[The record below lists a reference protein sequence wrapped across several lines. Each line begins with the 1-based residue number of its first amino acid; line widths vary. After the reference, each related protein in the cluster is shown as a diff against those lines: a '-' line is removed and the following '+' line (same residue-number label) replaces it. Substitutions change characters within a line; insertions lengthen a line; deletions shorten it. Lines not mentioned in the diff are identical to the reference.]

1 MVSAARGVGA
11 PRRRPVGCRGS
22 VAAVAL
28 ADGASDDGL
37 LGAAAAG
44 RSSAGA
50 GEDVPDAFSRGTGG
64 SIGGRLARV
73 DGPSAAPAGAPSPA
87 SVAPP
92 ARPAEAVQR
101 WRLTVRRDADAPG
114 MGQREQQAAW
124 EGSLLASGLPV
135 ALADG
140 ESPRPRVVSGAPLT
154 HGMASDAE
162 LYEVFLT
169 RRCPIWEV
177 REALAGSLPEGHAL
191 LDLEDVWLG
200 EASLPGRVVGAV
212 YEAGAAGPGASRDA
226 LTRAISGMLA
236 ASTLPRERVK
246 GERRVA
252 YDLRPFVD
260 ALAVLPDADGP
271 EGVRLSMRLRHDP
284 EKGIGRPEEVIA
296 ELADRVG
303 PFDTV
308 WIRRTA
314 LVLAE
319 PKGVERAASPVVPRG
334 PRRR

>member
-1 MVSAARGVGA
+1 
-11 PRRRPVGCRGS
+11 
-22 VAAVAL
+22 
-28 ADGASDDGL
+28 
-37 LGAAAAG
+37 
-44 RSSAGA
+44 
-50 GEDVPDAFSRGTGG
+50 
-64 SIGGRLARV
+64 V
-73 DGPSAAPAGAPSPA
+73 DGPSAAPAGALSPS

-92 ARPAEAVQR
+92 ARPVEAVQR

-114 MGQREQQAAW
+114 LGQREQQLAW
-124 EGSLLASGLPV
+124 EGCLLASGLPV

-140 ESPRPRVVSGAPLT
+140 ESPRPRVVSGAPLAQ
-154 HGMASDAE
+154 GMASEGE

-169 RRCPIWEV
+169 RRCPIWQV

-191 LDLEDVWLG
+191 LHLEDVWLG
-200 EASLPGRVVGAV
+200 EASLPGRVIGAL
-212 YEAGAAGPGASRDA
+212 YEAGVAGPGASREA
-226 LTRAISGMLA
+226 LMRAISGILA
-236 ASTLPRERVK
+236 ASTLPRERAK

-260 ALAVLPDADGP
+260 GLEVLPEADAPDA
-271 EGVRLSMRLRHDP
+271 VRLSMRLRHDP

-296 ELADRVG
+296 ELGDRVG
-303 PFDTV
+303 PFDAV
-308 WIRRTA
+308 RIRRTA